1 MLNKRNIYKFIVT
14 FECILISSMI
24 PINIPIPSIQNIY
37 RIVEIP
43 INYQI
48 PAVILL
54 TLIFSGEFLKK
65 VYAIYIFT
73 GLFFL
78 PIFFDGGS
86 LGYLMTP
93 NIGYLFGIFP
103 LISVINILNKKNNL
117 SFYKY
122 IKYSLVGLMIMHF
135 TGISYLT
142 LQLLIFNKPN
152 LIPYN
157 IGLFSLNKI
166 PFQIISLIPVYLI
179 INIINKLKVKKWK
192 NILIKKL
199 IILL

>member
-1 MLNKRNIYKFIVT
+1 MINKKNIYKFIVS
-14 FECILISSMI
+14 FQGILISAMI
-24 PINIPIPSIQNIY
+24 PINIPIPSVKNIY

-48 PAVILL
+48 PTIIFL
-54 TLIFSGEFLKK
+54 TLIFSGEFIKK
-65 VYAIYIFT
+65 VYAIYIFI

-78 PIFFDGGS
+78 PVFFDGGS

-93 NIGYLFGIFP
+93 NFGYLFGIFP
-103 LISVINILNKKNNL
+103 LISIINILNKKNNL
-117 SFYKY
+117 SLIKY
-122 IKYSLVGLMIMHF
+122 IKFSLAGLIFMHF

-142 LQLLIFNKPN
+142 LQLLIFNKSN

-179 INIINKLKVKKWK
+179 ISLLNKYKK
-192 NILIKKL
+192 
-199 IILL
+199 